1 MGQWANGP
9 MSMHEEVESQHSELV
24 LDAKSPEWTCLPS
37 PSADPDRQVTPP
49 GAARVSGASEGC
61 KDRWEVLGGE
71 SLCMWEGAL
80 EGAGGGQ
87 PD

>member
-1 MGQWANGP
+1 MT
-9 MSMHEEVESQHSELV
+9 L
-24 LDAKSPEWTCLPS
+24 
-37 PSADPDRQVTPP
+37 P
-49 GAARVSGASEGC
+49 GAAQVSGASEGC